1 MRGPRDQRERQRA
14 ERWGRMAEAIASA
27 HMIARGYR
35 IEARNWRT
43 ASGEVDII
51 ARRGDLV
58 VFVEVKARDTVGA
71 ALDAVS
77 YASRRRIEGAG
88 QDWLAQQPD
97 GTSLSWRNDLI
108 AVLPWSKPQHFEDVW

>member
-51 ARRGDLV
+51 ARRGDVV
-58 VFVEVKARDTVGA
+58 VFVEVKARESEEA
-71 ALDAVS
+71 ALMAI
-77 YASRRRIEGAG
+77 SRESQWRIEAAG
-88 QDWLAQQPD
+88 QDWIMAQPD
-97 GTSLSWRNDLI
+97 GGRLSWRNDVI
-108 AVLPWSKPQHFEDVW
+108 AVRRWGRPVHYEDVW